1 MAPRGSYS
9 KGIAK
14 RTEILDA
21 ALDIVARVG
30 FRRTTVRELAEAV
43 GLSQSGLLHYFGS
56 KEQLFTEILR
66 YRDEVDRR
74 TFTPGAGV
82 GAPDELATAIVEL
95 VRHNAEVP
103 GLVQLYSRYS
113 SEAADPGHPAH
124 DFFRLRYERAR
135 ADLTETIVRL
145 RDDGRLPADLDAD
158 RLAVLTFAMIDGLQ
172 MQWMYD
178 RSIDMAGHIAYFWEN
193 VLGAAADRGTYGQGR

>member
-1 MAPRGSYS
+1 MAARGSYS
-9 KGIAK
+9 KGLAK

-30 FRRTTVRELAEAV
+30 FRRTTVRELADAV
-43 GLSQSGLLHYFGS
+43 GLSQSGLLHHFGT

-74 TFTPGAGV
+74 TFTPGARV
-82 GAPDELATAIVEL
+82 DAPEELAGAIVDL

-124 DFFRLRYERAR
+124 DFFRLRYARAR
-135 ADLTETIVRL
+135 TDLAEAIVRL
-145 RDDGRLPADLDAD
+145 RDGGRLPAGLDAD

-172 MQWMYD
+172 TQWMYD
-178 RSIDMAGHIAYFWEN
+178 RSIDMAGHIAYFWET
-193 VLGAAADRGTYGQGR
+193 VLGAAPEHTPDG